1 MDNALL
7 IEQIL
12 ALQNRL
18 QALED
23 REAIAQLIAS
33 YGPAVD
39 SNRLQDAAALWAE
52 DGQYAVAGFG
62 AHAGRAALVDLLAAP
77 HHQQLLRDGCAHILS
92 APYIQLHGQ
101 RAVALNYS
109 VVLRHQG
116 DAYTPERVAAN
127 RWELEQV
134 DGHWRLL
141 SRRNALL
148 DGSAAA
154 QELFHLAAHA

>member
-18 QALED
+18 QALEG

-127 RWELEQV
+127 RWELEKTEGQWQV
-134 DGHWRLL
+134 
-141 SRRNALL
+141 RRRSNALL

-154 QELFHLAAHA
+154 QQLFQAPA